1 MLTYYAKRSGGEGF
15 QATAQPREY
24 TSWVHG
30 SAVTQAELSELVEQ
44 YGLAANIVRD
54 VRDQDELPR
63 IEYGDENSMYIFLRT
78 PHINQ
83 QQEVRT
89 TPLLVVAKKA
99 KFFTLARGT
108 SFRPEIVIERVSQQP
123 ASASQ
128 LTLVTVAAVIN
139 EYERLIRKTGRLVY
153 DVGQRLKTQEVTN
166 RDFVEFV
173 TIEDNLNECST
184 SLDAIQALM
193 QHLHENRR
201 GIFKPHDI
209 EMIDDLT
216 LHIRQLLVAVAS
228 QVQSVRSIREANRT
242 IANNSLNQR
251 MKTLTVLTVLIAL
264 PNVFYGMYGMN
275 VALPFAEQPWA
286 YTVIVIFTFLI
297 IFAVYGLARRLKIF

>member
-89 TPLLVVAKKA
+89 TPLLVVAKKP
-99 KFFTLARGT
+99 
-108 SFRPEIVIERVSQQP
+108 SFSPS
-123 ASASQ
+123 
-128 LTLVTVAAVIN
+128 
-139 EYERLIRKTGRLVY
+139 
-153 DVGQRLKTQEVTN
+153 QEV
-166 RDFVEFV
+166 
-173 TIEDNLNECST
+173 
-184 SLDAIQALM
+184 
-193 QHLHENRR
+193 LH
-201 GIFKPHDI
+201 
-209 EMIDDLT
+209 
-216 LHIRQLLVAVAS
+216 
-228 QVQSVRSIREANRT
+228 
-242 IANNSLNQR
+242 
-251 MKTLTVLTVLIAL
+251 
-264 PNVFYGMYGMN
+264 
-275 VALPFAEQPWA
+275 FAP
-286 YTVIVIFTFLI
+286 
-297 IFAVYGLARRLKIF
+297 K